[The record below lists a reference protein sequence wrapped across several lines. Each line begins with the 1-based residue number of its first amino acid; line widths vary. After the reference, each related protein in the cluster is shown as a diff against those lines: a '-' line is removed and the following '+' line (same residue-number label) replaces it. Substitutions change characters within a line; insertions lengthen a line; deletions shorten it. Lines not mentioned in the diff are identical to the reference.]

1 MNASVPDGIYR
12 DERRVWLVR
21 GEKRYYVV
29 LRGETDEGDYYK
41 EYVQFVLLPGRSDLE
56 NHWQDFG
63 RICWL
68 ELALLGKGGVG

>member
-29 LRGETDEGDYYK
+29 LRGGPNSDYDS
-41 EYVQFVLLPGRSDLE
+41 EYHQFRQLPGRSDIE
-56 NHWQDFG
+56 NLWRDFG